1 METKKPNIT
10 SEELF
15 DLASSEINR
24 EVTFPQEM
32 MEGLRVK
39 YENQKEEYADGT
51 NEVRQLL
58 EAGVIQDATRIT
70 KAEEFKK
77 NISSDI
83 DPNIMGNNLE
93 AKYGQDFMLDIANII
108 NGNNEVVYEGN
119 MPGYEFKDGFHSMD
133 EIQKKVKSAAIDEE
147 SKNMLKTTISD
158 LVNKAGKIQ
167 EGEDATFNYQKH
179 YDNIYNKI
187 VVPGDKTSLSVDEHF
202 GKRTFEEDLLKSIKL
217 GTYKDLGVSLTQEK
231 VNELDPN
238 TDNDSSK
245 ISEEDAMAIKDA
257 LYADEDLHNK
267 FLAEY
272 YTNAAMQTYNAN
284 LKPEVKESMTQKEAA
299 KHQARVTPTG
309 LGARPVSNNL
319 INPVSQKKGGKV
331 VDGIWVAN

>member
-15 DLASSEINR
+15 DLASSEIDR

-39 YENQKEEYADGT
+39 YENQKDEYAEG
-51 NEVRQLL
+51 NKEVQQLL
-58 EAGVIQDATRIT
+58 EAGVVQDAARIT

-77 NISSDI
+77 SISSDI
-83 DPNIMGNNLE
+83 DPSVLGNNLE
-93 AKYGQDFMLDIANII
+93 AKFGQPFMLDIANII
-108 NGNNEVVYEGN
+108 NGNNEVVYDGN
-119 MPGYEFKDGFHSMD
+119 MPGYEFEDGFNSMD
-133 EIQKKVKSAAIDEE
+133 KIQKKVRSAAIDKE
-147 SKNMLKTTISD
+147 SKNMIQATISD
-158 LVNKAGKIQ
+158 LVDKAGKIQ

-187 VVPGDKTSLSVDEHF
+187 IVPGNKTSLSVDQHF
-202 GKRTFEEDLLKSIKL
+202 GKRVFEEDLLKSIKM

-238 TDNDSSK
+238 TDNDNSK

-257 LYADEDLHNK
+257 IYADEDLHNK
-267 FLAEY
+267 YLAEY

-284 LKPEVKESMTQKEAA
+284 LKPEIKENIKQKEAA
-299 KHQARVTPTG
+299 KKQAQVTPTG
-309 LGARPVSNNL
+309 LMSRPQGNLSNIITNAGV
-319 INPVSQKKGGKV
+319 INNGRFTLNKK
-331 VDGIWVAN
+331 